1 VTVLPTPANS
11 FAFQATTTT
20 SSSLSVRPPIQVAAT
35 FARQLSLS
43 SSQHSRSH
51 YQNGKIVLAMSSDAA
66 AIDAASN
73 ANEASNGGGTASIP
87 NEVFNLVKSIVGA
100 GVLSLPAG
108 EFWDITIIDI
118 FFIESHSYYFMSCRL
133 SLSPLLLE
141 FSPT

>member
-1 VTVLPTPANS
+1 MHRVPPLAASFLLLVATVAVLPMPANS
-11 FAFQATTTT
+11 FAFQATTT
-20 SSSLSVRPPIQVAAT
+20 SLSVRPPIQVAAS

-51 YQNGKIVLAMSSDAA
+51 HHNGKIALAMSSDDAAA

-73 ANEASNGGGTASIP
+73 ANEASNNGGGTASIP

-118 FFIESHSYYFMSCRL
+118 FFIE
-133 SLSPLLLE
+133 
-141 FSPT
+141 